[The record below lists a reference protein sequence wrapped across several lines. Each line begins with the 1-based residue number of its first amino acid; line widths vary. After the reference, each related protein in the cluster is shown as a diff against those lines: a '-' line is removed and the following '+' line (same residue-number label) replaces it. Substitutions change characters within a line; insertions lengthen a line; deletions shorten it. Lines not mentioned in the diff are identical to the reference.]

1 MITIIFWDIIQ
12 FVSDMLSIVDRHTLV
27 MVASGAVLYQVYG

>member
-27 MVASGAVLYQVYG
+27 MVTSGIVLYQVYG